1 MQRLIDQRDLVSRDR
16 EPEVGKS
23 LARDPLNERDDTL
36 ELVVVHCQQALTV
49 YSQEAF
55 PAAYQLSWTSAGTFL
70 AGVSRLLLVLAVVVP
85 FLIPISALAAQQPE
99 VAAKYAVVVDAKSGK
114 VLYDKGMKIPT
125 APASLTKVFTAV
137 VALDSASLDQKL
149 TTDQYD
155 LVGGT
160 SMGLQAD
167 QSVTLRTLL
176 YGLLLVSGNDA
187 AMTIARNVG
196 ALADDS
202 PQQSINQFMKRVNTL
217 SEQLGLTGTYLLNPH
232 GLDQAGHQST
242 ARDLA
247 VITRYA
253 LKNNDFR
260 TIIGTASYNHEGF
273 QLYQANM
280 LLGDYPGL
288 IGGKTGYTESA
299 GYCLIE
305 VAERDGHTIIA
316 VLLNSTTNDWYQ
328 DARTLLDYGFE
339 NISAP
344 VDASLKER
352 RLP

>member
-1 MQRLIDQRDLVSRDR
+1 MHYHPRFRALLSAKFG
-16 EPEVGKS
+16 PGPHGLHFS
-23 LARDPLNERDDTL
+23 LLDTL
-36 ELVVVHCQQALTV
+36 
-49 YSQEAF
+49 
-55 PAAYQLSWTSAGTFL
+55 LSWADL
-70 AGVSRLLLVLAVVVP
+70 ALLGLLLVLVVVVP

-99 VAAKYAVVVDAKSGK
+99 VAAKYAVVVDAKSERI
-114 VLYDKGMKIPT
+114 LYDKGMNTPT

-137 VALDSASLDQKL
+137 VALDSPNLDQEL
-149 TTDQYD
+149 TTDEYD

-187 AMTIARNVG
+187 AMTIARNVD

-202 PQQSINQFMKRVNTL
+202 PQQSINRFMKRVNTL
-217 SEQLGLTGTYLLNPH
+217 SERLGLTGTYLLNPH

-253 LKNNDFR
+253 LKNDVFR

-280 LLGDYPGL
+280 LLGNYPGL
-288 IGGKTGYTESA
+288 IGGKTGYTENA

-316 VLLNSTTNDWYQ
+316 VLLKSTENDWYQ

-339 NISAP
+339 NVSAEGRAATVNP
-344 VDASLKER
+344 VTSH
-352 RLP
+352 P